1 MTKGVF
7 MKKSIIA
14 LATIAVL
21 STSFQANAAIGL
33 INMLTGGTA
42 TIALSGLGIGAF
54 GIGSSIAMGVLSG
67 GRDGIDP
74 TPFLLLGLIVLDGE
88 KGQEIQFKEMD
99 LNDLKEMG
107 LNRNEALAYNQNTEE
122 LSQAFRV
129 VQSELT
135 PSSTAED
142 SKKLWEVQ
150 AQIHGEDALN
160 GAKKVLAYNL
170 NKK

>member
-1 MTKGVF
+1 
-7 MKKSIIA
+7 
-14 LATIAVL
+14 
-21 STSFQANAAIGL
+21 
-33 INMLTGGTA
+33 MLGGKHHN
-42 TIALSGLGIGAF
+42 
-54 GIGSSIAMGVLSG
+54 
-67 GRDGIDP
+67 
-74 TPFLLLGLIVLDGE
+74 IVCYY
-88 KGQEIQFKEMD
+88 KEIQFKEMD

-135 PSSTAED
+135 PSSTVED

-170 NKK
+170 NKKSQQA